1 MDTIKHN
8 TDDYAM
14 CEYVLSSFS
23 RSEFIIKERSDYIAK
38 TKRNAEALKS
48 KITEKKL
55 DIAQRELDKAIK
67 RQQAVLDTL
76 QELTDTENIVYY
88 AYYVHKMTT
97 NEVAYLLNISRRQ
110 VIRIKHGMLLM
121 VVALVIA
128 RLSLLSALCHQ
139 LTMLTTKKPRTML
152 QGWRLGCYIRKG

>member
-8 TDDYAM
+8 DDEYAM
-14 CEYVLSSFS
+14 CEYVLSSFA
-23 RSEFIIKERSDYIAK
+23 RSDFIIQERQDYIDK

-48 KITEKKL
+48 KTTERKL
-55 DIAQRELDKAIK
+55 DIAERELCKAIK

-97 NEVAYLLNISRRQ
+97 NDVACLLNISRRQ
-110 VIRIKHGMLLM
+110 VIRIKHSI
-121 VVALVIA
+121 VN
-128 RLSLLSALCHQ
+128 
-139 LTMLTTKKPRTML
+139 K
-152 QGWRLGCYIRKG
+152 CYANCKQYDIM

>member
-8 TDDYAM
+8 DDEYAM
-14 CEYVLSSFS
+14 CEYVLSSFT
-23 RSEFIIKERSDYIAK
+23 RSEFIIRERQDYIDK
-38 TKRNAEALKS
+38 TKRNSEALKS
-48 KITEKKL
+48 KTAERKL

-97 NEVAYLLNISRRQ
+97 NDVAYLLNISRRQ
-110 VIRIKHGMLLM
+110 VIRIKHNI
-121 VVALVIA
+121 VN
-128 RLSLLSALCHQ
+128 
-139 LTMLTTKKPRTML
+139 K
-152 QGWRLGCYIRKG
+152 CYTNCKQYDIM

>member
-8 TDDYAM
+8 DDEYAM
-14 CEYVLSSFS
+14 CEYVLSSFL
-23 RSEFIIKERSDYIAK
+23 RSEFIITERSDYITK
-38 TKRNAEALKS
+38 TKRNEEALKS
-48 KITEKKL
+48 KTTERKL
-55 DIAQRELDKAIK
+55 DIAERELDKAIK

-110 VIRIKHGMLLM
+110 VIRIKHNI
-121 VVALVIA
+121 VN
-128 RLSLLSALCHQ
+128 
-139 LTMLTTKKPRTML
+139 K
-152 QGWRLGCYIRKG
+152 CYTNSKQYDIM